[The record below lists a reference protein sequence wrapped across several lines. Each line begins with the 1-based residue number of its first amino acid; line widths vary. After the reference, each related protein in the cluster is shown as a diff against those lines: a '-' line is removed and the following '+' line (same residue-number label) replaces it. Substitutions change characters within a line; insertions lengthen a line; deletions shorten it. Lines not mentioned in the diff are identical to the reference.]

1 MVKKLLLLVLVG
13 SMISAGGEGAPE
25 RAIKMSKKSVL
36 AETNPGIYLED
47 DDCSMRCLKVI
58 LEEPCCRVV
67 VGVPLFCCALITG
80 IIQYNLGMLE
90 NKPERFKK
98 KAQ

>member
-25 RAIKMSKKSVL
+25 RAMKMSKESVL
-36 AETNPGIYLED
+36 AETKPGIYLRD
-47 DDCSMRCLKVI
+47 DA
-58 LEEPCCRVV
+58 CCRVV
-67 VGVPLFCCALITG
+67 VGTPLFCCALITL

-98 KAQ
+98 KTQ